1 MAGMALQVAVVGASS
16 AGAELDAIA
25 EEVGAA
31 LASAG
36 ATVVCGGLGGVMEAV
51 CRGAKAAGGLTVGV
65 LPGTDGSE
73 ANAWVDVVV
82 PTGMG
87 EARNI
92 LVVRSAEVVV
102 ALGGEYGTLSEI
114 ALALRAGIP
123 VVGVGTWSLV
133 RGDGQDDAGIVR
145 APDALTAVST
155 ALRLAAAARA

>member
-1 MAGMALQVAVVGASS
+1 MALQVAVVGASN
-16 AGAELDAIA
+16 AVEELDATA
-25 EEVGAA
+25 EAVGAA

-36 ATVVCGGLGGVMEAV
+36 ATIVCGGLGGVMEAA
-51 CRGAKAAGGLTVGV
+51 CRGAKAAGGLTVGF
-65 LPGTDGSE
+65 LPGTDPSE

-92 LVVRSAEVVV
+92 LVVRCAEVVV

-114 ALALRAGIP
+114 ALALRAGTP
-123 VVGVGTWSLV
+123 VVGLGTWSLV
-133 RGDGQDDAGIVR
+133 RGDGQPDTGMVR
-145 APDALTAVST
+145 AADAATAVST

>member
-1 MAGMALQVAVVGASS
+1 MALQVAVVGASN
-16 AGAELDAIA
+16 ADEELDATA
-25 EEVGAA
+25 EAVGAA

-36 ATVVCGGLGGVMEAV
+36 ATIVCGGLGGVMEAA
-51 CRGAKAAGGLTVGV
+51 CRGAKAAGGLTVGF
-65 LPGTDGSE
+65 LPGTDPSE

-92 LVVRSAEVVV
+92 LVVRCAEVVV

-114 ALALRAGIP
+114 ALALRAGTP
-123 VVGVGTWSLV
+123 VVGLGTWSLV
-133 RGDGQDDAGIVR
+133 RGDGQPDTGMVR
-145 APDALTAVST
+145 AADAATAVST

>member
-1 MAGMALQVAVVGASS
+1 MALQVAVVGASS
-16 AGAELDAIA
+16 AGEELRATA

-51 CRGAKAAGGLTVGV
+51 CRGAKAAGGLTVGF
-65 LPGTDGSE
+65 LPGTDPSE

-102 ALGGEYGTLSEI
+102 ALDGEYGTLSEI
-114 ALALRAGIP
+114 ALALRAGTP
-123 VVGVGTWSLV
+123 VVGVHTWSLV

-155 ALRLAAAARA
+155 ALRLAAAARARA

>member
-1 MAGMALQVAVVGASS
+1 MALQVAVVGASR
-16 AGAELDAIA
+16 AGEELDATA

-51 CRGAKAAGGLTVGV
+51 CRGAKAAGGLTVGF
-65 LPGTDGSE
+65 LPGTDPSE

-92 LVVRSAEVVV
+92 LVVRCAEVVV

-114 ALALRAGIP
+114 ALALRAGTP
-123 VVGVGTWSLV
+123 VVGLGTWSLV
-133 RGDGQDDAGIVR
+133 RGDGQPDTGMVR
-145 APDALTAVST
+145 AADAATAVST

>member
-1 MAGMALQVAVVGASS
+1 MALQVAVVGAST
-16 AGAELDAIA
+16 ANETLDATA
-25 EEVGAA
+25 EEIGAA

-51 CRGAKAAGGLTVGV
+51 CRGAKAAGGLTVGF
-65 LPGTDGSE
+65 LPGTDPSE

-92 LVVRSAEVVV
+92 LVVRCAEVVV

-114 ALALRAGIP
+114 ALALRAGTP
-123 VVGVGTWSLV
+123 VVGLGTWSLV
-133 RGDGQDDAGIVR
+133 RGDGQADAGIVR

-155 ALRLAAAARA
+155 ALRLAATARA